1 MEANQIAHIEWK
13 NYIQAKLFRY
23 LVAPVQ
29 SLPRN
34 DPVERDLL
42 EQALMPL
49 RSYEYWNHSAILA
62 CAVWKAQCLLQM
74 PEDGGL
80 LAAQDWVKR
89 GWRTCQSEHRNS
101 TAMSAI
107 VSAVRPFLDPLAAD
121 SRACHNETGSVS
133 VTSNGSLRLYSR
145 PKAMDELLQSRA
157 SDSEIR
163 RSKKFRF
170 GEYGGYDMSI
180 SWQCA
185 LCNVS
190 APALHVLD
198 AQHVERELRLLDDLR
213 QIAKVVQRLISLFT
227 VPFHCEL
234 DFLEQITHAPWRNS
248 VQAGLFC
255 YVFAGTDDVN
265 LDKELSRHEY
275 SERLALVELAAWK
288 AQCLWQM
295 PDSCPYLEYTQWI
308 DSGWKTCKRMQRH
321 SNAMN
326 VIVSS
331 VRPFLDPP

>member
-1 MEANQIAHIEWK
+1 
-13 NYIQAKLFRY
+13 
-23 LVAPVQ
+23 
-29 SLPRN
+29 
-34 DPVERDLL
+34 
-42 EQALMPL
+42 
-49 RSYEYWNHSAILA
+49 
-62 CAVWKAQCLLQM
+62 M

-145 PKAMDELLQSRA
+145 PEAMDELLQSRA

-163 RSKKFRF
+163 FSKKFRF
-170 GEYGGYDMSI
+170 GEYGGG
-180 SWQCA
+180 QCA

-190 APALHVLD
+190 APALHVLN
-198 AQHVERELRLLDDLR
+198 AQHVERELQLLDDLR

-255 YVFAGTDDVN
+255 YVFAGTDNVN
-265 LDKELSRHEY
+265 LDKELLRQTLSNWRRLEY
-275 SERLALVELAAWK
+275 SERLALVGLAAWK

-295 PDSCPYLEYTQWI
+295 PDSCPYLEYAQWI

-326 VIVSS
+326 IIVSS
-331 VRPFLDPP
+331 VRPFLGLP